1 MLTEK
6 VIHALAQ
13 YTPTRRVMKVTIK
26 EQISLENALMIANI
40 HLEKRLD
47 TLGSVSMMHY
57 RDIEMQ
63 MVNNDILL
71 AYLRRRA

>member
-6 VIHALAQ
+6 GLDAMTQ
-13 YTPTRRVMKVTIK
+13 YTPTRREMKVTRH
-26 EQISLENALMIANI
+26 EQISLEEGLMWANI
-40 HLEKRLD
+40 ALEKRLD
-47 TLGSVSMMHY
+47 TLGSISMMHY

>member
-1 MLTEK
+1 
-6 VIHALAQ
+6 
-13 YTPTRRVMKVTIK
+13 MKVTIK